1 MDKPLETF
9 REGRLNQ
16 LKKALA
22 RNNFEPYVVSGAGA
36 ARTLVLEQLL
46 PKMMEEEH
54 VKSASF
60 GGSMTL
66 VHSGIYEGI
75 KALGGLE
82 VLDTYDTSIPR
93 YEVLNLRRK
102 ALLSDV
108 FLTSANAITE
118 DGRLVNLDGTGNR
131 VAALAFGPRFVIVV
145 AGRNKVVPDL
155 DAAFAR
161 VRNHAAPVNSM
172 RLDRKT
178 PCVKTLRCENCT
190 SPERICNTWS
200 ITEKAWPKN
209 RIKVILVDQE
219 LGF

>member
-1 MDKPLETF
+1 MDKPLEVF
-9 REGRLNQ
+9 HEGRLNQ

-36 ARTLVLEQLL
+36 ARTLVLETLL
-46 PKMMEEEH
+46 PALMEQEKARS
-54 VKSASF
+54 VSF

-66 VHSGIYEGI
+66 VHSGIHEGV
-75 KALGGLE
+75 KAMPDLE
-82 VLDTYDTSIPR
+82 VLDTYDPAIPR
-93 YEVLNLRRK
+93 YEVLAMRRR
-102 ALLSDV
+102 ALSSDV
-108 FLTSANAITE
+108 FLTSANAVTE

-145 AGRNKVVPDL
+145 VGRNKVVPTL
-155 DAAFAR
+155 DDAFAR
-161 VRNHAAPVNSM
+161 IRNHAAPLNSM

-190 SPERICNTWS
+190 SPERICNTWT
-200 ITEKAWPKN
+200 ITEKSWPKG
-209 RIKVILVDQE
+209 RVKVVLVDQE

>member
-9 REGRLNQ
+9 HEGRLQQ

-36 ARTLVLEQLL
+36 ARALIVDELL
-46 PKMMEEEH
+46 PRLMEEDK
-54 VKSASF
+54 VRSASF

-66 VHSGIYEGI
+66 VHSGIHEAI
-75 KALGGLE
+75 KAVPGLE
-82 VLDTYDTSIPR
+82 VLDTYDPSIPR
-93 YEVLNLRRK
+93 YEVLAMRRR
-102 ALLSDV
+102 ALTSDL
-108 FLTSANAITE
+108 FLTSANAVTE

-145 AGRNKVVPDL
+145 AGRNKIVPNL
-155 DAAFAR
+155 EAAFAR
-161 VRNHAAPVNSM
+161 IKDVAAPVNCM

-178 PCVKTLRCENCT
+178 PCVKTLRCENCS

-200 ITEKAWPKN
+200 ITEKSWPKN
-209 RIKVILVDQE
+209 RIKVVLVDQE

>member
-1 MDKPLETF
+1 MDKPLDAF
-9 REGRLNQ
+9 HEGRLNQ

-22 RNNFEPYVVSGAGA
+22 RNNFEPYIVSGAGA
-36 ARTLVLEQLL
+36 ARTLVVDELL
-46 PKMMEEEH
+46 PRMMQDEH

-66 VHSGIYEGI
+66 VHSGIYEGV
-75 KALGGLE
+75 KAVPELE
-82 VLDTYDTSIPR
+82 VLDTYDTSVPR
-93 YEVLNLRRK
+93 FEVLNIRRK

-108 FLTSANAITE
+108 FLTGTNAITE

-145 AGRNKVVPDL
+145 VGRNKIVPNL

-161 VRNHAAPVNSM
+161 IKDHAAPVNSM

-190 SPERICNTWS
+190 SPERICNTWA
-200 ITEKAWPKN
+200 ITEKSWPKN
-209 RIKVILVDQE
+209 RIKVILIDQE

>member
-9 REGRLNQ
+9 HEGRLNQ

-22 RNNFEPYVVSGAGA
+22 RNNFEPHAVSGAGA
-36 ARTLVLEQLL
+36 ARTLVVEELL
-46 PKMMEEEH
+46 PGMMRDEH

-66 VHSGIYEGI
+66 VHSGIYEGV
-75 KALGGLE
+75 KTVAGLE
-82 VLDTYDTSIPR
+82 VMDTYDTSIPR
-93 YEVLNLRRK
+93 YEVLALRRK

-108 FLTSANAITE
+108 FLMSSNAITE

-145 AGRNKVVPDL
+145 AGRNKIVPDL
-155 DAAFAR
+155 HAAFAR
-161 VRNHAAPVNSM
+161 IKNHAAPLNNM
-172 RLDRKT
+172 RLDCKT
-178 PCVKTLRCENCT
+178 PCIKTLHCENCT
-190 SPERICNTWS
+190 SPDRICNTWS
-200 ITEKAWPKN
+200 ITEKSWPKN
-209 RIKVILVDQE
+209 RIKVVLVDQE